1 MNQDQ
6 KFLVNLYAPDS
17 VLPPMLAFLCI
28 EYAGLVF
35 VGKYSMRFI
44 LYSCP
49 IRRTIIKTRSLYK
62 ACL

>member
-6 KFLVNLYAPDS
+6 RYLTNLYAPNS
-17 VLPPMLAFLCI
+17 WLPPMMVFLCLDF
-28 EYAGLVF
+28 AGLVF
-35 VGKYSMRFI
+35 IGKYSMRFI

-62 ACL
+62 